1 MSTIQKSMKLQ
12 ILIYKQ
18 YYDNSSMISVDIAQ
32 LKFSKKMEFKENA
45 KENNPNMANSNRNY
59 ALGSI

>member
-1 MSTIQKSMKLQ
+1 MKLQ